1 MQKKAIF
8 IGIAVVLVLLMALSL
23 AFAATRA
30 AGAYAKERG
39 EHHGMMGRWA
49 TQLNLTDDQKAQ
61 MKAIWEKY
69 RTDTQPI
76 RDEMKAKHEEL
87 VTVLKSDTPD
97 RAKAHQLTD
106 EISALRG
113 QMASAGID
121 KLLDAR
127 EVLTPAQRAT
137 IAQKME
143 HHKGGFGMMG
153 HCPIG
158 R

>member
-8 IGIAVVLVLLMALSL
+8 IGIAVVLVLIMALSL
-23 AFAATRA
+23 AFAATRST
-30 AGAYAKERG
+30 GTFAKR
-39 EHHGMMGRWA
+39 HAMMSRWA

-61 MKAIWEKY
+61 MKAIWEKF

-76 RDEMKAKHEEL
+76 RDEMKAKHQEL

-127 EVLTPAQRAT
+127 DVLTPAQRAT

-153 HCPIG
+153 HCPMG

>member
-1 MQKKAIF
+1 MQKKVIF
-8 IGIAVVLVLLMALSL
+8 IGIAALLVLVMALGV
-23 AFAATRA
+23 AAAMTMH
-30 AGAYAKERG
+30 ERG
-39 EHHGMMGRWA
+39 ERHGMMGRWA

-76 RDEMKAKHEEL
+76 RDEMKAKHQEL

-97 RAKAHQLTD
+97 REKAHQLTD

-127 EVLTPAQRAT
+127 DVLTPAQRAT
-137 IAQKME
+137 IAQKMAE
-143 HHKGGFGMMG
+143 HKGGFGMMG
-153 HCPIG
+153 HCPMG

>member
-1 MQKKAIF
+1 MQKKAIY
-8 IGIAVVLVLLMALSL
+8 IGIAVVLVLLMALGL
-23 AFAATRA
+23 AAAATRA
-30 AGAYAKERG
+30 AGTYTR
-39 EHHGMMGRWA
+39 HHGMMGRWA
-49 TQLNLTDDQKAQ
+49 TQLNLTADQKAQ
-61 MKAIWEKY
+61 LKAIYEKF

-97 RAKAHQLTD
+97 REKAHQLTD

-127 EVLTPAQRAT
+127 DVLTPAQRAT

-143 HHKGGFGMMG
+143 QHKGGFGMMG

>member
-1 MQKKAIF
+1 VQKKVIF
-8 IGIAVVLVLLMALSL
+8 IGIAVVLMLIMALSL
-23 AFAATRA
+23 AFAATRST
-30 AGAYAKERG
+30 GTFAKR
-39 EHHGMMGRWA
+39 HTIMSRWA

-87 VTVLKSDTPD
+87 VTVLKSDTLD

-127 EVLTPAQRAT
+127 NVLTPEQRAQV
-137 IAQKME
+137 AQKME
-143 HHKGGFGMMG
+143 QHKGRFGMMG
-153 HCPIG
+153 HCPTG